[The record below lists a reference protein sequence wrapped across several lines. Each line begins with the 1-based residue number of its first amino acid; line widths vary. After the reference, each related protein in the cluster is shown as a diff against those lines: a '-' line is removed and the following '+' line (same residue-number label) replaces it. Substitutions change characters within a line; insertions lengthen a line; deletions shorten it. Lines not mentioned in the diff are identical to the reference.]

1 MRSRSL
7 VAMVTGAT
15 LGGWMAIM
23 APAVVTI
30 ALRLREFDPSGLP
43 SFYALTLALGWLMM
57 MAALVTS
64 GFWGDAIRRRTA
76 SRAPLAR
83 IGVPLITVGGVLL
96 ALAPS
101 PGWLL
106 VIWIAVQIPSAMVIT
121 TALAESGDA
130 LPVSRR
136 GLTSGLVGAAP
147 IAALLL
153 GSLGVRVLADSLAWA
168 FIVPAVL
175 GALLAA
181 PLMFAGQI
189 PAHDDEPVA
198 SGPGIGARSSLLWP
212 VFIVASFLLA
222 WSTSTTNG
230 FLVTFVQ
237 YPLRTPADDIAGLS
251 TLTVVAAS
259 AVAMIA
265 SILAGTMS
273 AGRPRTRWFWTS
285 AAAICGGGLLVLVLA
300 PSQGTFLIAAICFGI
315 AFGTANG
322 VELAVVL
329 LVRRDATRLG
339 RDLGLITA
347 VTTAPYVLV
356 PAAATVLLADDPTSG
371 VLTLFTLAGVVALLA
386 AILTGIAWITGARGT
401 TRPPPREESRRG
413 PQPVEGV

>member
-7 VAMVTGAT
+7 VTMVAGAT

-43 SFYALTLALGWLMM
+43 SQYALTLALGWLTM
-57 MAALVTS
+57 MAALVVT
-64 GFWGDAIRRRTA
+64 GYWGDAIRRRTA

-83 IGVPLITVGGVLL
+83 VGVPLIAVGGVLL
-96 ALAPS
+96 ALAPT

-130 LPVSRR
+130 LPRSRR

-147 IAALLL
+147 IAALLI
-153 GSLGVRVLADSLAWA
+153 GSLGVRLLADALAWA
-168 FIVPAVL
+168 FVIPAVV

-181 PLMFAGQI
+181 PLMFAGPI
-189 PAHDDEPVA
+189 PGEAKESVADEAAGTV
-198 SGPGIGARSSLLWP
+198 RSAALWP
-212 VFIVASFLLA
+212 VFVIASFLLSWA
-222 WSTSTTNG
+222 TSTTNG

-237 YPLRTPADDIAGLS
+237 YPLATPADDIAGLS

-259 AVAMIA
+259 GVAMIA
-265 SILAGTMS
+265 SVLAGATS
-273 AGRPRTRWFWTS
+273 AGRPRSPWFWTV
-285 AAAICGGGLLVLVLA
+285 AAAICGAGILVLVLS
-300 PSQGTFLIAAICFGI
+300 PSQGTFLLAALCFGI

-322 VELAVVL
+322 VELAVIL
-329 LVRRDATRLG
+329 LVRRDPARLG
-339 RDLGLITA
+339 RDLGLFTA

-356 PAAATVLLADDPTSG
+356 PTVATVLLADDPTAG
-371 VLTLFTLAGVVALLA
+371 VLALFTVAGVVALAA
-386 AILTGIAWITGARGT
+386 AILMAIAWLVNTRGT
-401 TRPPPREESRRG
+401 TRPSPREESGRG
-413 PQPVEGV
+413 PQP

>member
-7 VAMVTGAT
+7 VGMVAGAT
-15 LGGWMAIM
+15 LGAWMAIM

-43 SFYALTLALGWLMM
+43 SFYALTLALGWLTM
-57 MAALVTS
+57 MAALVLA
-64 GFWGDAIRRRTA
+64 GYWGDAIRRRTA

-83 IGVPLITVGGVLL
+83 IGVPLIAVGGALL

-106 VIWIAVQIPSAMVIT
+106 VVWIAVQIPSAMVIT

-130 LPVSRR
+130 LPRHRR

-181 PLMFAGQI
+181 PLMFAGPVPSTTDESVADG
-189 PAHDDEPVA
+189 PATG
-198 SGPGIGARSSLLWP
+198 SRSAALWP
-212 VFIVASFLLA
+212 VFLVASFLLA
-222 WSTSTTNG
+222 WATSTTNG

-237 YPLRTPADDIAGLS
+237 YPLATPSDDIAGLS
-251 TLTVVAAS
+251 TLTVLAAS
-259 AVAMIA
+259 SVAMLASIA
-265 SILAGTMS
+265 SGALSG
-273 AGRPRTRWFWTS
+273 GRPRTPWFWTT
-285 AAAICGGGLLVLVLA
+285 AAAICGGGLLVLALA
-300 PSQGTFLIAAICFGI
+300 PTQGTFLIAALCFGL

-322 VELAVVL
+322 VELAVIL
-329 LVRRDATRLG
+329 LVRRDAARLG
-339 RDLGLITA
+339 RDLGLFTA

-356 PAAATVLLADDPTSG
+356 PTVATVLLAGDPSAG
-371 VLTLFTLAGVVALLA
+371 VLTLFTVAGIVALLA
-386 AILTGIAWITGARGT
+386 AILTAIAWAMSSRGM

-413 PQPVEGV
+413 PQSAEGV

>member
-1 MRSRSL
+1 MRSRSP
-7 VAMVTGAT
+7 VAMVAGAT

-43 SFYALTLALGWLMM
+43 SQYALTLALGWLTM
-57 MAALVTS
+57 MAALVLA
-64 GFWGDAIRRRTA
+64 GYWGDAIRRRTA

-83 IGVPLITVGGVLL
+83 IGVPLIAVGGVLL

-121 TALAESGDA
+121 TALAEGGDA
-130 LPVSRR
+130 LPRSRR

-153 GSLGVRVLADSLAWA
+153 GSLGVRVLTDSLSWA
-168 FIVPAVL
+168 FVIPALV
-175 GALLAA
+175 GALLSA
-181 PLMFAGQI
+181 PLMFAAPI
-189 PAHDDEPVA
+189 PASGSAQVA
-198 SGPGIGARSSLLWP
+198 DVPAATAPGAAVWP
-212 VFIVASFLLA
+212 VFVVASFLLA
-222 WSTSTTNG
+222 WATSTTNG

-237 YPLRTPADDIAGLS
+237 YPLATPADDIAGLS

-259 AVAMIA
+259 SVAMIA
-265 SILAGTMS
+265 SIVAGALS
-273 AGRPRTRWFWTS
+273 AGRARSPWFWTT
-285 AAAICGGGLLVLVLA
+285 AAAICGGGLLVLVLV
-300 PSQGTFLIAAICFGI
+300 PSQGTFLVAAMCFGL

-322 VELAVVL
+322 VELAVIL

-339 RDLGLITA
+339 RDLGFFTA

-356 PAAATVLLADDPTSG
+356 PSIATLMLAGDPSTG
-371 VLTLFTLAGVVALLA
+371 VLTLFTLAGAVALSA
-386 AILTGIAWITGARGT
+386 AILMAIAWIAASRST